1 MKGKK
6 ILFFAVFLMWAYVPL
21 FSASPVTNQPVGLV
35 VRSPLYGSETTGTAV
50 DIIPFGTFSEQL
62 GLSTTVQTF
71 SGTATE
77 LQQRILMAVSDVSYP
92 ITPGDTFRLSYTDS
106 VNRIVTDLQVDSNYT
121 VDIPAMGTIDAKG
134 MTLPQLK
141 EKIFALVGTYF
152 AFSNPQLTMTGTGSF
167 FVTVK
172 GEVNSTGSY
181 PAWGLSRLSSVVS
194 DATNFASSRDV
205 TVRSL
210 GGTEHH
216 YDLYQALRKGN
227 LTQDPLLKAGDVVT
241 VGRADRIV
249 TLSGRVFRP
258 GTYQLLS
265 GENLKDLV
273 TTYGGGLM
281 PGADIQR
288 IRVQRFDNDISQWN
302 VEYVDLLQSDSSLVS
317 YDQVVVDSIEQTT
330 GSVTVEGAIRSD
342 EAYDATT
349 STAIAGQ
356 ASGRIFYQF
365 YPGETLQQMVR
376 SLQVRLMTS
385 SDYEHASF
393 IRNGKKQ
400 MLNLRGML
408 SGTDAT
414 EPLVL
419 QTNDQLIIPFAQRFV
434 TVTGAVTRPG
444 TYAYV
449 PEKTADYY
457 IALAGGV
464 TTDAYKPISV
474 SVTDGTG
481 NKMRS
486 DSIVGKEYSV
496 KVKENTFVRD
506 LAPTVAVIGLVSSVL
521 SILYYS
527 VLTYKGVSSLQ

>member
-205 TVRSL
+205 VVKSL
-210 GGTEHH
+210 DGTERQ
-216 YDLYQALRKGN
+216 YDLYRALRKGD

-302 VEYVDLLQSDSSLVS
+302 AEYVDLLQSDSSLVS

-449 PEKTADYY
+449 PDKTADYY

-474 SVTDGTG
+474 SVTDGSG

-496 KVKENTFVRD
+496 KVKENTFVKD

-527 VLTYKGVSSLQ
+527 ILTYKGVSSLE